1 MLLMGDRQ
9 LRFYQHDRLASIGVP
24 GSSVRVMNA
33 ASTPVCQLG
42 GPPFTENKLL
52 AVDRA
57 TSVLASIQSS
67 AINSVAYCAYG
78 NNGTGP
84 LPVSLGFNGEH
95 REAFDVYLLGR
106 GERGYSPSLKRF
118 ISADRTS
125 IFLAGNL
132 NAYAYTAGDPINYND
147 PSGNFREFL
156 SSIFGIKNRTSTQAD
171 KALIEASAAY
181 RAELG
186 KGAELEKALN
196 DAKIKDAEAR
206 HQKVAI
212 NERLPQARAERNR
225 LYSELLK
232 MDSSTIFI
240 STNNGLR
247 EVHVN
252 SQYLSTQQAYLATEQ
267 EIYSLENQ
275 WHQLDNQK
283 SYTASAEAA
292 IRQHPLAVQMTK
304 ANLDLV
310 IWKYS
315 EDVAIIRR

>member
-1 MLLMGDRQ
+1 MSDRQ

-95 REAFDVYLLGR
+95 REAFGVYLLGR

-147 PSGNFREFL
+147 PSGNIRGPIARYRDWKAGKELVKASENLKHQIDSTSYLKFNVVQEGKNNAHRKREIL
-156 SSIFGIKNRTSTQAD
+156 AIDTELKEIDAKILALIDDMRTMDGTVTYEKNKDGLKASYLYKNYAD
-171 KALIEASAAY
+171 KASESKKLEAN
-181 RAELG
+181 RIQLVTERQ
-186 KGAELEKALN
+186 KLEK
-196 DAKIKDAEAR
+196 I
-206 HQKVAI
+206 Q
-212 NERLPQARAERNR
+212 
-225 LYSELLK
+225 
-232 MDSSTIFI
+232 
-240 STNNGLR
+240 
-247 EVHVN
+247 
-252 SQYLSTQQAYLATEQ
+252 SQV
-267 EIYSLENQ
+267 
-275 WHQLDNQK
+275 
-283 SYTASAEAA
+283 EAA
-292 IRQHPLAVQMTK
+292 EWRLKQNEIAIQAARDRLEYLKKKYPHVAMKAIRTTL
-304 ANLDLV
+304 
-310 IWKYS
+310 
-315 EDVAIIRR
+315 

>member
-1 MLLMGDRQ
+1 MLLMSDRQ

-95 REAFDVYLLGR
+95 REAFGVYLLGR

-147 PSGNFREFL
+147 PSGNFRGLIARYKDWKAGKSLVKASKNLKYHIDSTANLEFNVGNEQRKHAQVQRDIQTIDTRL
-156 SSIFGIKNRTSTQAD
+156 KETNKEMLALMDDMRKMDGTVTYENSKHGIKANYLHAGYAG
-171 KALIEASAAY
+171 KA
-181 RAELG
+181 
-186 KGAELEKALN
+186 
-196 DAKIKDAEAR
+196 
-206 HQKVAI
+206 
-212 NERLPQARAERNR
+212 
-225 LYSELLK
+225 SELRTLE
-232 MDSSTIFI
+232 STLDQLTIKRLALEQI
-240 STNNGLR
+240 P
-247 EVHVN
+247 
-252 SQYLSTQQAYLATEQ
+252 SQVKAAEWRVEQNKIAIQAARRRLDYLAKK
-267 EIYSLENQ
+267 YP
-275 WHQLDNQK
+275 HV
-283 SYTASAEAA
+283 ASKA
-292 IRQHPLAVQMTK
+292 IRKIT
-304 ANLDLV
+304 
-310 IWKYS
+310 
-315 EDVAIIRR
+315 